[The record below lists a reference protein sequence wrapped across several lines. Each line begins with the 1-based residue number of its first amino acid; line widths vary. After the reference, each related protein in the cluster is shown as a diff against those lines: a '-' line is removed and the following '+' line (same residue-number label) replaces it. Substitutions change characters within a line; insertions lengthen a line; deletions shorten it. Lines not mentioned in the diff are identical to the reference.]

1 MATNNQL
8 SDDLND
14 RLCLGVDSSVR
25 GRKWTYRYDPN
36 ALEAYASLTELPLLK
51 AALLLGRGVAED
63 AVETFLNPTLKN
75 SLPNPSDL
83 QDADNAAGLILD
95 HISAGKRVTLF
106 SDYDVDGGTSA
117 AQLIRWGRSLGYEF
131 GLYVPDRVKEGYGP
145 NEAAFDLLRQ
155 DDVDLIVTLDCGAA
169 AYGALEHAD
178 KIGLPVIVVDHH
190 LMDHTPPPALALV
203 NPNRKDDASGQGH
216 LAAAGVTFMLLVA
229 LHREARARGLSPK
242 IDLKTLLGLTALGTI
257 CDVVPLRGV
266 NRAIVKQGLK
276 VLSANQNM
284 GVQALADVASAEPP
298 FTTYHAGFVLGPRIN
313 AGGRIGRADMGAE
326 LLSTEDSQLA
336 YAHAA
341 ELDRVNQQR
350 RQMQDRIL
358 SEALDAAQ
366 QQSDDPIII
375 VAMPDWHPGIIG
387 IVAGRLKDRFR
398 KPSIVIG
405 IDNDAVPPVA
415 KGSGRSISGVDL
427 GGALAAAKEEG
438 LLESGGGHEMA
449 GGLTMSPDKIDDFRN
464 FMSRRLADDVAAA
477 LANDFTRLDSV
488 LALSAVGDDLMQ
500 TIETV
505 GPYGAGNPQPIF
517 AFAAVNV
524 SFAKRTKGDHVRF
537 TLSDGQGGSI
547 SGICFRAGE
556 SGLDEALLTAG
567 PQRFHAIGQLKP
579 NVWQGRTRID
589 FHLLDLAPVID

>member
-1 MATNNQL
+1 MT
-8 SDDLND
+8 D
-14 RLCLGVDSSVR
+14 RLCLGVSRSVR
-25 GRKWTYRYDPN
+25 GRKWTYRHDPA
-36 ALEAYASLTELPLLK
+36 ALEAYASETGLPLLQ
-51 AALLLGRGVAED
+51 AALLSGRN
-63 AVETFLNPTLKN
+63 VETQDVEIFLAPTLKS

-83 QDADNAAGLILD
+83 VDADKAAKLILD
-95 HISAGKRVTLF
+95 HIADGRRITLF

-117 AQLIRWGRSLGYEF
+117 AQLIRWGRAVGYEF

-145 NEAAFDLLRQ
+145 SEAAFDQLKSEA
-155 DDVDLIVTLDCGAA
+155 VDLVVTLDCGAA
-169 AYGALEHAD
+169 AQGALEHAD

-203 NPNRKDDASGQGH
+203 NPNRQDDNSGQGH

-229 LHREARARGLSPK
+229 MHREARARGMSPD
-242 IDLKTLLGLTALGTI
+242 IDLKSLLGLTALGTI

-266 NRAIVKQGLK
+266 NRAIVRQGLK
-276 VLSANQNM
+276 VLSANQNI

-326 LLSTEDSQLA
+326 LLSTENSQTA

-341 ELDRVNQQR
+341 ELDRVNQER
-350 RQMQDRIL
+350 RKMQDRIL
-358 SEALDAAQ
+358 AEALEAAQ
-366 QQSDDPIII
+366 AQADEPIII

-405 IDNDAVPPVA
+405 IDSDAVPPVA

-427 GGALAAAKEEG
+427 GGALAAAKKEG
-438 LLESGGGHEMA
+438 LLVSGGGHEMA
-449 GGLTMSPDKIDDFRN
+449 GGLTMSPDHIDSFRSFMNERVSQDVETALKNDSTKLDF
-464 FMSRRLADDVAAA
+464 
-477 LANDFTRLDSV
+477 V
-488 LALSAVGDDLMQ
+488 LSLSAVNDDLMQ

-505 GPYGAGNPQPIF
+505 GPYGAGNAQPVF
-517 AFAAVNV
+517 AFSGLTV

-537 TLSDGQGGSI
+537 TLADGAGGSI

-556 SGLDEALLTAG
+556 SGLDEALLMAG
-567 PQRFHAIGQLKP
+567 SQQFQAVGQLKP

-589 FHLLDLAPVID
+589 FHLQDLAPVLD